1 MKYHMYYANGL
12 SKLQSLTGK
21 QLTPGLC
28 LSQAAFATRQSNPH
42 DMKEQFWMLILPI
55 SQSYL
60 QQKHSPIQ
68 FYQKPLEFQ
77 HYCEHDV
84 SGENS
89 IEINLINN

>member
-42 DMKEQFWMLILPI
+42 DMKEQF
-55 SQSYL
+55 
-60 QQKHSPIQ
+60 
-68 FYQKPLEFQ
+68 
-77 HYCEHDV
+77 
-84 SGENS
+84 
-89 IEINLINN
+89 